1 MINILFNSYI
11 FIFVFL
17 PIVLFLY
24 FINNKY
30 KKFNIANI
38 ILILSS
44 LFFYAYNKPMYL
56 IIIISSIIVNYY
68 IGTIIFD
75 MEYTYKP
82 LENKLIK
89 KILSKKFLFI
99 LGIVFN
105 LFLLGYFKYY
115 NFFLENIN
123 SIFNIKIRYIQASLP
138 LGISFFTF
146 QQISYLVDSYKSEG
160 KKYKFLEYM
169 LFVCFFPQLV
179 AGPIVLPQEII
190 PQFEDKKN
198 RKLNY
203 KNISEGIYLFSI
215 GLFKKV
221 MIADTLSGIVNLGYS
236 TLSTINSFEA
246 WLVALSF
253 TLQLYFDFSGYW
265 DMAAGI
271 ALMFNIKLPKNFN
284 SPYKALNIQEFW
296 KRWHIT
302 LGRFLT
308 QYIYIP
314 LGGNRGSRFK
324 TYRNLFIVFIV
335 SGIWHGAGWNFIVWG
350 TLYGLAIVIHR
361 IFKDN
366 GRKMNK
372 ILAWF
377 LTFMFVNLAWVF
389 FRAPNLIISVQMLQK
404 LIFIDFTPI
413 KNILQ
418 NGVSYISII
427 KNFTLL
433 EAINNIYLSIFMF
446 VLGTVIIFIK
456 NSFQMKEN
464 FKASYLQLGFIVTI
478 FIITLLNLTN
488 ISEFLYFNF

>member
-1 MINILFNSYI
+1 
-11 FIFVFL
+11 
-17 PIVLFLY
+17 
-24 FINNKY
+24 
-30 KKFNIANI
+30 
-38 ILILSS
+38 
-44 LFFYAYNKPMYL
+44 
-56 IIIISSIIVNYY
+56 
-68 IGTIIFD
+68 
-75 MEYTYKP
+75 
-82 LENKLIK
+82 
-89 KILSKKFLFI
+89 
-99 LGIVFN
+99 
-105 LFLLGYFKYY
+105 
-115 NFFLENIN
+115 
-123 SIFNIKIRYIQASLP
+123 
-138 LGISFFTF
+138 
-146 QQISYLVDSYKSEG
+146 
-160 KKYKFLEYM
+160 M

-350 TLYGLAIVIHR
+350 TLHGLAIVIHR

-366 GRKMNK
+366 GHKMNK

-413 KNILQ
+413 NNILQ

-456 NSFQMKEN
+456 NSFQMKEK